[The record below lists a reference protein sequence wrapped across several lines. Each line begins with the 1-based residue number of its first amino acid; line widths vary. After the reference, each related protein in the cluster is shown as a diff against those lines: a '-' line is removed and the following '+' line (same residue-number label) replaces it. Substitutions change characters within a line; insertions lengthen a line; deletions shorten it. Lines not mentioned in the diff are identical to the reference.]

1 LRRDSL
7 QNPFGSKT
15 IICNSNGYCYC
26 RRRTGE
32 PESTWR
38 RWRCRC
44 LGLRVRW
51 RPVRGTSSGT
61 PLSNPDCIV
70 ITPSCVGSVIKM
82 ESRDALNLW
91 KLIMTER
98 SLLSYRKA
106 ALSRLTKPEFRQ
118 FEPELIQT
126 RIIDLQTMKALG
138 QPRMFRDHSWRVH
151 C

>member
-1 LRRDSL
+1 
-7 QNPFGSKT
+7 
-15 IICNSNGYCYC
+15 
-26 RRRTGE
+26 
-32 PESTWR
+32 
-38 RWRCRC
+38 
-44 LGLRVRW
+44 
-51 RPVRGTSSGT
+51 
-61 PLSNPDCIV
+61 
-70 ITPSCVGSVIKM
+70 M